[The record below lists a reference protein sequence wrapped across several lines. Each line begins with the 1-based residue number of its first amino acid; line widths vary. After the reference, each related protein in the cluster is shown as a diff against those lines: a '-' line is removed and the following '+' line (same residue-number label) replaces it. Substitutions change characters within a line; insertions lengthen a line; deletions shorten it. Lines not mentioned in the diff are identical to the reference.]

1 MNTLFETL
9 KRKNESLE
17 LYAIS
22 HESFK
27 AYGNILDS
35 KHFLEYFKY
44 LDQYTSIPEKDNIY
58 IAHDNDILKNLK
70 DDDSLNRIFGFFQFQ
85 TGYVNGHNTKLN
97 ALEYHKSS
105 EVIVALTPVVL
116 LLGLH
121 EDIKNQS
128 YDTKSIKAFY
138 IPEYTVIELHPRVLH
153 FSPCKT
159 MNSGFKCGIVLP
171 MGTNTEF
178 IKLDDVETEEDLYL
192 FKTNKWLLVHKEHQ
206 KMIDLGA
213 YVGIIGKNI
222 EIKY

>member
-1 MNTLFETL
+1 MNTLFESL
-9 KRKNESLE
+9 KIKNESLE
-17 LYAIS
+17 LYDIS
-22 HESFK
+22 HESFN
-27 AYGNILDS
+27 AYGTILDS

-58 IAHDNDILKNLK
+58 VAHDNDILKNFK
-70 DDDSLNRIFGFFQFQ
+70 ENDSLDRIFGFVEIQ

-116 LLGLH
+116 LLGLQR
-121 EDIKNQS
+121 DIINHS
-128 YDTKSIKAFY
+128 IDSKSIKAFY
-138 IPEYTVIELHPRVLH
+138 IPEHTVIELHPRVLH

-178 IKLDDVETEEDLYL
+178 IKLDDVKTEEDLYL

-213 YVGIIGKNI
+213 RVGIIGKNI

>member
-1 MNTLFETL
+1 M
-9 KRKNESLE
+9 
-17 LYAIS
+17 
-22 HESFK
+22 
-27 AYGNILDS
+27 
-35 KHFLEYFKY
+35 
-44 LDQYTSIPEKDNIY
+44 
-58 IAHDNDILKNLK
+58 
-70 DDDSLNRIFGFFQFQ
+70 
-85 TGYVNGHNTKLN
+85 
-97 ALEYHKSS
+97 
-105 EVIVALTPVVL
+105 

>member
-58 IAHDNDILKNLK
+58 VAHDNDILKNMK